1 MVICRSRRLAT
12 ILFSTSL
19 ASLILAGPARACFD
33 VDTTPSPW
41 IYFTSATTAQVA
53 LTGATVPVGGLSI
66 GQYCAAGLGH
76 SNALITGITAL
87 AVEDDPDPTT
97 PPLPIAGFAF
107 APNATTTSDLTT
119 ASPGQTWQG
128 FHTQVTSAVAGSTDV
143 VLRFTITVPGGT
155 TYTQIIDELQNFSF
169 LGVDDANASGNLLN
183 TNQNIEGV
191 AGGADL
197 PECFDDVIQPGEI
210 CDGFSDMGCG
220 VGLSCVDCSACVTTG
235 QAEDC
240 KAQLIKA
247 SATNAKK
254 QIKCYANAAK
264 QGMSPLP
271 TCTPPIEQFLDL
283 IVNQKFIPYC
293 PQAIPPSTTV
303 TGWITTLNS
312 NLAGIITPLGIVG
325 PQTKC
330 ASKKFKAAS
339 FRAVGKAK
347 CYSKAYAT
355 LQPVNP
361 ACLSTVDTKYMTKYT
376 AAENLGC
383 DPGNVG
389 NAAAIGAA
397 VDQYVI
403 TDLVGGVPPP

>member
-1 MVICRSRRLAT
+1 MDFFRSRRLAT
-12 ILFSTSL
+12 ALAVTAL
-19 ASLILAGPARACFD
+19 ASLVAAGPARACFD

-41 IYFTSATTAQVA
+41 IYFTSATTAEVA
-53 LTGATVPVGGLSI
+53 LTGATVPSLGLSI

-87 AVEDDPDPTT
+87 AIEDDPDPAGS
-97 PPLPIAGFAF
+97 PLPIAGFAF
-107 APNATTTSDLTT
+107 ATNATTTSDLGT

-128 FHTQVTSAVAGSTDV
+128 FHTQVTSAVPGLTSV
-143 VLRFTITVPGGT
+143 VLRFSITVPGGT
-155 TYTQIIDELQNFSF
+155 TYTQIIDELQDFSF
-169 LGVDDANASGNLLN
+169 LGVDDANAAGNLLN
-183 TNQNIEGV
+183 TNQNFEGI
-191 AGGADL
+191 AGAADL
-197 PECFDDVIQPGEI
+197 PECYDDVIQPGEI
-210 CDGFSDMGCG
+210 CDGASDMGCIG
-220 VGLSCVDCSACVTTG
+220 TSCVDCSACVPTG

-240 KAQLIKA
+240 KSQLIKA
-247 SATNAKK
+247 SGTNAKK
-254 QIKCYANAAK
+254 QINCYAKAAK
-264 QGMSPLP
+264 QSMSPLP

-283 IVNQKFIPYC
+283 IVNQKFIPFC

-303 TGWITTLNS
+303 TGWITTLNN
-312 NLAGIITPLGIVG
+312 NLAGIITPLGVVG

-339 FRAVGKAK
+339 FRAVAKAK
-347 CYSKAYAT
+347 CYAKAYAT
-355 LQPVNP
+355 LQVVNP
-361 ACLSTVDTKYMTKYT
+361 ACLATADSKFMTKYT

>member
-1 MVICRSRRLAT
+1 M
-12 ILFSTSL
+12 TSL
-19 ASLILAGPARACFD
+19 ASLVVAGPARACFD

-41 IYFTSATTAQVA
+41 IYFTSPTTAEVA
-53 LTGATVPVGGLSI
+53 LTGATVPSGGLSI

-87 AVEDDPDPTT
+87 AVEDDPDPAGA
-97 PPLPIAGFAF
+97 PVAIPGFAF
-107 APNATTTSDLTT
+107 AANGTTTTDLGT

-128 FHTQVTSAVAGSTDV
+128 FHTQVTSAVAGSISA
-143 VLRFTITVPGGT
+143 VLRFTITVPSGT
-155 TYTQIIDELQNFSF
+155 TYTQIIDELQDFSF

-183 TNQNIEGV
+183 TNQNIEGI
-191 AGGADL
+191 AGAADL
-197 PECFDDVIQPGEI
+197 PECYDDVIQPGEF
-210 CDGFSDMGCG
+210 CDGASDMGC
-220 VGLSCVDCSACVTTG
+220 VGTTCIDCSSCQPSG
-235 QAEDC
+235 QAENC
-240 KAQLIKA
+240 KSQLIKI
-247 SATNAKK
+247 SGTNAKK
-254 QIKCYANAAK
+254 QLNCYAKAAK

-271 TCTPPIEQFLDL
+271 TCTPPIEQFLLDA
-283 IVNQKFIPYC
+283 VNLKFIPFC
-293 PQAIPPSTTV
+293 PQAIPPATTV
-303 TGWITTLNS
+303 TGWISTLNA
-312 NLAGIITPLGIVG
+312 NLAGIISPLGVVG

-339 FRAVGKAK
+339 FRAVAKAK
-347 CYSKAYAT
+347 CYAKAYKI

-361 ACLSTVDTKYMTKYT
+361 ACLTSADTKFMAKYT

-389 NAAAIGAA
+389 NSGAIGAA